1 MQAISHKYLLA
12 LGVLAELL
20 LFAFTVIHFSPI
32 EESVRMA
39 SRYSG
44 RLSAGIFL
52 YCLFLYTTNY
62 PKPVTGNQVLRNMLS
77 LFALLH
83 LIHWGFLA
91 ANVYINQ
98 IPLEI
103 PKVIGGTLA
112 YLMIVAAPFRLHK
125 MNVGWQ
131 WAFFI
136 YVSFVMVMTYI
147 ARIKGD
153 FLGAEPFW
161 FHYFMV
167 VFLLSPYRYP
177 ASEFGSA
184 IREVQ
189 LS

>member
-1 MQAISHKYLLA
+1 MQAVSHRNLLA
-12 LGVLAELL
+12 LGMLVEVLI
-20 LFAFTVIHFSPI
+20 FSFTMVYFSPV

-52 YCLFLYTTNY
+52 YCLYLYTTNY
-62 PKPVTGNQVLRNMLS
+62 PKPVADNDGLRKMLS
-77 LFALLH
+77 LFAVLH

-98 IPLEI
+98 IPLKV

-112 YLMIVAAPFRLHK
+112 YLMIVLAPFRLYK
-125 MNVGWQ
+125 MSRGWQ
-131 WAFFI
+131 WVFFI
-136 YVSFVMVMTYI
+136 YVSFVMIMTYI

-167 VFLLSPYRYP
+167 SFFVVALLVSGIRIW
-177 ASEFGSA
+177 ASNRRPMA
-184 IREVQ
+184 
-189 LS
+189 